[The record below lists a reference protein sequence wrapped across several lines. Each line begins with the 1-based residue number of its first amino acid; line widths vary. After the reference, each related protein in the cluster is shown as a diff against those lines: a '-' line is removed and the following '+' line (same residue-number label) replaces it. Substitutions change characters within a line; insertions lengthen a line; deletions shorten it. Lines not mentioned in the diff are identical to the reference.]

1 MSAPA
6 TTNKTPLWNNSIYI
20 PIIYNSIGVKA
31 LWDFLEKD
39 MGKVSRIDFVDLN
52 ENCRRAFV
60 YFSEWYMD
68 KGFGKIIRHNIETR
82 GFCEF
87 SMPIPNK
94 YRKWFEGKL
103 MINKNPLSITERKV
117 KNIKK
122 WMNVSFER
130 IHNLENTVNDLK
142 SKLDKIEELIY
153 YKNDDENKYE
163 DRYDEK
169 EEEEK
174 ERRERETNKSKSKLI
189 SQGDYNARIQ
199 NMFYDN
205 TRGGVLNERSD
216 FGWEKW

>member
-6 TTNKTPLWNNSIYI
+6 TTNETPLWNNSIYI
-20 PIIYNSIGVKA
+20 PIIYKSIRVEA
-31 LWDFLEKD
+31 LWEFLEKD

-103 MINKNPLSITERKV
+103 MINKNPLSITER
-117 KNIKK
+117 NFKK

-142 SKLDKIEELIY
+142 SKLDKIEELLY

-163 DRYDEK
+163 DRYDE
-169 EEEEK
+169 EEEK
-174 ERRERETNKSKSKLI
+174 ERRETNKSKSKLI